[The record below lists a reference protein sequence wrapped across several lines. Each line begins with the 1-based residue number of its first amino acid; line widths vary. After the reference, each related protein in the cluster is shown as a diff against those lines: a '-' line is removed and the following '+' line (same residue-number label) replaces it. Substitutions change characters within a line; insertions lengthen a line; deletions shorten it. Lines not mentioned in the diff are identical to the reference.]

1 MSSTC
6 DPRLILLAKST
17 GFSTVAKTPE
27 FYVLPQFI
35 RRIFGLSNLSTSLEA
50 GQARADAKEAQTGVK
65 LMQHDIDRLL
75 MLTEALW
82 LFIKTQHNYTDEDLV
97 KVITEIEMR
106 DGQSPKHQP
115 VTCPACGRINSGKRP
130 ICIYCGKPIPMNPF
144 AR

>member
-1 MSSTC
+1 M
-6 DPRLILLAKST
+6 
-17 GFSTVAKTPE
+17 
-27 FYVLPQFI
+27 FYPSLGSG
-35 RRIFGLSNLSTSLEA
+35 GLSNLSTSLEA
-50 GQARADAKEAQTGVK
+50 GQARADAREAQTATE

-106 DGQSPKHQP
+106 DSQSPKHQP
-115 VTCPACGRINSGKRP
+115 VTCPACNRVNSGKRP
-130 ICIYCGKPIPMNPF
+130 ICIYCGKPIPINPF